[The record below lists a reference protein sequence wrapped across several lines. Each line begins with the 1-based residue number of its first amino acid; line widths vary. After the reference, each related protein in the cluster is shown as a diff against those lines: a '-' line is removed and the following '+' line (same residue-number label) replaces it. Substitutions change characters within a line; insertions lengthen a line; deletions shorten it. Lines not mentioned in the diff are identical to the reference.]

1 MEEYEQA
8 KDKYN
13 KELENYGKA
22 LETCNPKIKFYK
34 SKANFFLGEL
44 LDKDKTVEEL
54 MFYMLCEH
62 GIYIRQ
68 CADKKGLSDRF
79 FRISS
84 RNEEE
89 NKKILEAFKNFK

>member
-1 MEEYEQA
+1 MEEYEKA

-13 KELENYGKA
+13 KELEAYYEE
-22 LETCNPKIKFYK
+22 LEKCNSKIKFYK

-44 LDKDKTVEEL
+44 IDKQKTVEEL
-54 MFYMLCEH
+54 MLYLLCEH

-89 NKKILEAFKNFK
+89 NKKIVEAFKQFN